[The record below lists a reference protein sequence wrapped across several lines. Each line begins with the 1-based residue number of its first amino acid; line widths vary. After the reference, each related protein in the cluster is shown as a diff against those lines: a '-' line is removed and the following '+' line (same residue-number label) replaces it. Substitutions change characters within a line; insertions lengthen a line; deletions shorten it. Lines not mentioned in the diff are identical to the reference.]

1 MISEKNTLIGHVVE
15 INGGDFSAQMIS
27 EEEGF
32 VSEVTVDGNLVR
44 VGQVGSYL
52 MVRQSGLYVL
62 VIVESM
68 WQEVDPEGN
77 LVRMARVNPLGE
89 ITAKGGFARGVAN
102 FPTTGAELHL
112 VTTSTLEMLFAKFSA
127 ADYKVG
133 TLSSFDSID
142 VYLDASAF
150 FGRHAAILGQSGS
163 GKSWSVTS
171 LVQSAL
177 RAMPNAHIIILD
189 LHGEYGAKDWD
200 PDTKPPFPA
209 DKVRCINAS
218 QLEIPYWLLT
228 YEELIDLLIDQD
240 EEDASV
246 QIAYLRGAV
255 LELKRE
261 ANEHLA
267 LGHITVLAL
276 GHITVDSPIYFSMD
290 ALLKRF
296 KDANEQLADFGK
308 SKTALSGKFD
318 SLLVKLLSRM
328 NDTRYNFLLK
338 PEKRTSS
345 ETLPDLMRDFVGLGE
360 PKAKVTVI
368 DLSSVP
374 SDIHPTVTA
383 QIGRLAFEFNF
394 WNPRC
399 REFPLFL
406 ICEEAHAYITR
417 DTSLEHRGTRRSFER
432 IAKAGRKYGVG
443 LCVVSQ
449 RPHELS
455 ETVLAQCS
463 SFICLRITNPD
474 DQEYVRALVPD
485 SARGIL
491 EALTSLAQGE
501 AIATGE
507 AVPMPVR
514 FKVTMPDPPPNA
526 QSIDYAGM
534 WSRGPAETDVDHIV
548 DCWRRQRR

>member
-52 MVRQSGLYVL
+52 MARQAGLYVL

-77 LVRMARVNPLGE
+77 LTRMVRVNPLGE

-112 VTTSTLEMLFAKFSA
+112 VTTATLEMLFAKFSA

-133 TLSSFDSID
+133 KLSSFDSID

-189 LHGEYGAKDWD
+189 LHGEYGAKEWD
-200 PDTKPPFPA
+200 PDTKPPFDA

-240 EEDASV
+240 DEDASV

-261 ANEHLA
+261 ANEH
-267 LGHITVLAL
+267 LAL

-318 SLLVKLLSRM
+318 SLLVKLLSRL
-328 NDTRYNFLLK
+328 NDTRYSFLLK

-394 WNPRC
+394 WNPHC